1 MREKQ
6 VPQHLSMVAAHDK
19 AVTLA
24 RLSVA
29 DKLGIRR
36 GFAGGWTDRGGGQQ
50 PGFTIPPGHV
60 ITHIGDTDRGFG
72 TYMADKKSSA
82 KGDKFGGKKAA
93 PFGSKD
99 KDDKKSSPK
108 SRK

>member
-1 MREKQ
+1 
-6 VPQHLSMVAAHDK
+6 
-19 AVTLA
+19 
-24 RLSVA
+24 
-29 DKLGIRR
+29 
-36 GFAGGWTDRGGGQQ
+36 
-50 PGFTIPPGHV
+50 
-60 ITHIGDTDRGFG
+60 
-72 TYMADKKSSA
+72 MADKKSSA